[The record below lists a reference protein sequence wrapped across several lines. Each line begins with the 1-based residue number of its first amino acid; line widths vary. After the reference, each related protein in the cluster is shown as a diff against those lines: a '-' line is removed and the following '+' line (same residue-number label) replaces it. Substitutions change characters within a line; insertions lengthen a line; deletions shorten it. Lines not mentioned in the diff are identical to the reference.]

1 MKYFLIIIP
10 LFFVVACNLNI
21 LSPSISIDVED
32 YTVGR
37 LSYISVR
44 VTQCGFPV
52 SNKKIK
58 FQKLTD
64 SYWED
69 LKDDIS
75 NQSVITT
82 NSKGE
87 ASLRVVFKK
96 PGTYIIR
103 AILLPE
109 NISKV
114 FSIYV
119 KPVKWIFLLWFAA
132 DNDLFQ
138 YALGDLEEM
147 EGITGD
153 FSLRIILDT
162 PTCTQLGSNTTQLG
176 YLDNQGNIVL
186 TNIDEINSGDGD
198 TLKSELM
205 KILSVPSDYYGLII
219 WNHGIAW
226 IYDSLYEKIVSI
238 DNSPRD
244 ALTTKEMKEAIEGA
258 LEESNLEKL
267 NILGLDA
274 CLMGSLE
281 VLYELK
287 DTADYIIASAS
298 TEPVEGWNYR
308 FLGDLSSDVLDV
320 CKKIVDYYFDDLPN
334 EEEITLAVFDTSAF
348 NQFIENFNAFSLRI
362 LELFEEDLD
371 FKQRFESYQE
381 NLKIYPISLGGTERV
396 LVDFGE
402 FLEILKNEEE
412 LRDYISQI
420 PIEELIFYSKVS
432 EDLEN
437 LSGMSI
443 FFPSREYYDD
453 YINDYYSLSFIDAT
467 HWDEVLASLYGE

>member
-1 MKYFLIIIP
+1 MGKRERNMKYFLIIIP
-10 LFFVVACNLNI
+10 LFFVVACNLNM
-21 LSPSISIDVED
+21 LSPSISVAVED

-44 VTQCGFPV
+44 VTQGAFPV
-52 SNKKIK
+52 SNKMIK
-58 FQKLTD
+58 FQKLTG

-82 NSKGE
+82 NSEGV
-87 ASLRVVFKK
+87 ASLRVVFKN
-96 PGTYIIR
+96 PGTYTIR

-132 DNDLFQ
+132 DNDLYQ
-138 YALGDLEEM
+138 CASGDLEEM

-153 FSLRIILDT
+153 FSLRIIFDT
-162 PTCTQLGSNTTQLG
+162 PSDTQLG

-186 TNIDEINSGDGD
+186 TNIEEINSGDGD

-238 DNSPRD
+238 DNSSGD

-287 DTADYIIASAS
+287 DTAYYIIASAS
-298 TEPVEGWNYR
+298 TEPGEGWNYR
-308 FLGDLSSDVLDV
+308 FLGELSSDVLDV
-320 CKKIVDYYFDDLPN
+320 CRKIVDYYFDDLPN

-362 LELFEEDLD
+362 LYLFEEDLD

-381 NLKIYPISLGGTERV
+381 NLKIYPILGGTERV

-402 FLEILKNEEE
+402 FLEILKNEKE

-420 PIEELIFYSKVS
+420 PIEELIVYSKVS
-432 EDLEN
+432 EDLKN

-443 FFPSREYYDD
+443 FFPSREYYD
-453 YINDYYSLSFIDAT
+453 YFINDYYSLSFIDAT
-467 HWDEVLASLYGE
+467 YWDYVLANLYGE

>member
-21 LSPSISIDVED
+21 FSPSISIDVED

-75 NQSVITT
+75 NQSVINT
-82 NSKGE
+82 NSEGE
-87 ASLRVVFKK
+87 ASLRVVFKN

-132 DNDLFQ
+132 DNNLYQ
-138 YALGDLEEM
+138 YALGDLEEIK
-147 EGITGD
+147 GITGD

-226 IYDSLYEKIVSI
+226 IHDSSYEKIVSI
-238 DNSPRD
+238 DNSSGD

-320 CKKIVDYYFDDLPN
+320 CRKIEYFR
-334 EEEITLAVFDTSAF
+334 S
-348 NQFIENFNAFSLRI
+348 
-362 LELFEEDLD
+362 
-371 FKQRFESYQE
+371 
-381 NLKIYPISLGGTERV
+381 
-396 LVDFGE
+396 
-402 FLEILKNEEE
+402 
-412 LRDYISQI
+412 
-420 PIEELIFYSKVS
+420 
-432 EDLEN
+432 
-437 LSGMSI
+437 
-443 FFPSREYYDD
+443 
-453 YINDYYSLSFIDAT
+453 
-467 HWDEVLASLYGE
+467 